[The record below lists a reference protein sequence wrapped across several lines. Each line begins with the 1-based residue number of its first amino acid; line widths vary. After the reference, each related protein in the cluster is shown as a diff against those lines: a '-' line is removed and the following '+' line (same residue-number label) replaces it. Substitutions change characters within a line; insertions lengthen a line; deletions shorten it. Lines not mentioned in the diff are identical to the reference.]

1 MRVIYKVVIVAVL
14 AGLVCYSGQDFGDKQ
29 TSLNDRYIKNVE
41 KDTKLLQKFAKES
54 AIKAKHQ
61 TAAETEKVANDE
73 NKFFKSVE
81 RQSQKN
87 NILKKH

>member
-1 MRVIYKVVIVAVL
+1 MRVIYKVVIVTVL

-61 TAAETEKVANDE
+61 IAAETEKVANDE
-73 NKFFKSVE
+73 NKLSKSVE
-81 RQSQKN
+81 SQP
-87 NILKKH
+87 